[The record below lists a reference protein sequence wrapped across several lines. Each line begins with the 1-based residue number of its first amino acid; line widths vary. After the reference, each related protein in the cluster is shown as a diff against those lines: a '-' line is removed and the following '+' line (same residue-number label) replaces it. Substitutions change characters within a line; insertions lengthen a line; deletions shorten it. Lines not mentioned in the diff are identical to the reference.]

1 MKLTTQQIAEIDET
15 LVLNGLIY
23 DDIKLEVTDHIAS
36 EIETKMEESN
46 ILFDDAL
53 YQVLLNWNEQMK
65 PSLYNFWI
73 RRKSFRG
80 PRIVVDKCVSY
91 YKSTF
96 FISSL
101 VPIPFAVISILCF
114 HLFNQEIAIRIF
126 RNSIRILYLLEV
138 LLISL
143 GWILIWNSKAKT
155 TFSYYFKKSSYL
167 VYVMPLAVGLGF
179 WPNKLMEEDFAIQSI
194 FTYFLIVMALFF
206 VANIMLIIN
215 HLKTIEKLKLS

>member
-1 MKLTTQQIAEIDET
+1 MKLTSQQIAKIEET

-36 EIETKMEESN
+36 EIEAEIKEKGIS
-46 ILFDDAL
+46 FDEAL
-53 YQVLLNWNEQMK
+53 NQAFENWKEQLR
-65 PSLYNFWI
+65 PSSYSFWI
-73 RRKSFRG
+73 RRNSFSG

-96 FISSL
+96 FLSVL
-101 VPIPFAVISILCF
+101 TPIPLAVLSIICF
-114 HLFNQEIAIRIF
+114 HFLNQEMTIRIF
-126 RNSIRILYLLEV
+126 KNCIRILYLIEILI
-138 LLISL
+138 ISL

-179 WPNKLMEEDFAIQSI
+179 FPDKLMNEDFAIQSV
-194 FTYFLIVMALFF
+194 FTYFFITMVMFF
-206 VANIMLIIN
+206 VGNIMLLIN
-215 HLKTIEKLKLS
+215 HLKTIKKFKLS